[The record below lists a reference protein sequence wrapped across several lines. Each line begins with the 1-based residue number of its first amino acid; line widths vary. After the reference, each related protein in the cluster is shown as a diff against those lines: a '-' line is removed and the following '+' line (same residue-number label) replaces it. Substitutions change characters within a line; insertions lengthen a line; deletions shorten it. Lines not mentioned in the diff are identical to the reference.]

1 MEEKIQRQTGRTTR
15 MLREA
20 VALAQAGR
28 AVYVLAATVAQ
39 ARAMKLQVGCGVA
52 ERLGIKFGTPKSIDL
67 NWERMYLPGAH
78 PNCVLLA
85 DHYAIELHL
94 EKALAMLHRYD
105 LPAFHATHAT
115 TRPNWYDRF
124 SDRKFLGANC
134 NPTTLDGLCRSEPG
148 WAANRI
154 RVLECAV
161 AELLE
166 LADRHRV
173 VLPRNYQ
180 SKEE

>member
-1 MEEKIQRQTGRTTR
+1 MEEKIQRQTGR
-15 MLREA
+15 
-20 VALAQAGR
+20 
-28 AVYVLAATVAQ
+28 
-39 ARAMKLQVGCGVA
+39 
-52 ERLGIKFGTPKSIDL
+52 
-67 NWERMYLPGAH
+67 
-78 PNCVLLA
+78 
-85 DHYAIELHL
+85 
-94 EKALAMLHRYD
+94 
-105 LPAFHATHAT
+105 
-115 TRPNWYDRF
+115 F
-124 SDRKFLGANC
+124 SDRKFLDANC

-180 SKEE
+180 SKEESYADILPREA